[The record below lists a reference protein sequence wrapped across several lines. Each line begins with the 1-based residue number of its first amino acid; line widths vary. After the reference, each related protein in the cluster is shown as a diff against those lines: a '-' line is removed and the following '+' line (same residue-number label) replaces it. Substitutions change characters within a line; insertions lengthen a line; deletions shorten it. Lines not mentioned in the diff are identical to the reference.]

1 MKKIINFF
9 LFCKKNK
16 ILPYISFPIY
26 VNKDNF
32 SLSLQKLILEYIT
45 EEINHIQI
53 ENKKQFIIVN
63 FYNNQDKIKTI
74 RIYKVMFSTKTYD
87 VKEIN
92 EEIKKM
98 LENPVKFI
106 NFEDN
111 ELNINIPNIKVSIGG
126 D

>member
-1 MKKIINFF
+1 MKKIINLF

-74 RIYKVMFSTKTYD
+74 RIYKIMFSTKTYD

-98 LENPVKFI
+98 LEKPVKFI

>member
-1 MKKIINFF
+1 MKKIINLF

-74 RIYKVMFSTKTYD
+74 RIYKIMFSTKTYD

-92 EEIKKM
+92 EEIKKI
-98 LENPVKFI
+98 LEKPVKFI